1 MTRRKTSAIMRV
13 PGVMPRPVRAII
25 RDKVRLATADPDG
38 GQTTPL
44 TLLPPTNFRYIL
56 MPATTSPISAS
67 PVSDTRRKHL
77 FMPLDKIDRFL
88 MSTIITVLML
98 TVGISLWDN
107 LYFSLKFAAED
118 GAVEYGTAIALLIAS
133 IILVKNALALRGKA
147 SKLAVGLTFFY
158 ALLFF
163 FGAGE
168 EVSWGQRIFGW
179 ETSEALKELN
189 KQDETNLHNLE
200 IGGLHLAKTLFGP
213 VLTVAILLYL
223 AVLPWLYSRSSRV
236 RNIANK
242 FAVPVPGLRHAV
254 LAILSSLV
262 IVAVDSLLDV
272 SRVWE
277 VYEFIFSL
285 LVVSIFLLP
294 TNRDKVT

>member
-1 MTRRKTSAIMRV
+1 MNSE
-13 PGVMPRPVRAII
+13 
-25 RDKVRLATADPDG
+25 
-38 GQTTPL
+38 
-44 TLLPPTNFRYIL
+44 
-56 MPATTSPISAS
+56 
-67 PVSDTRRKHL
+67 
-77 FMPLDKIDRFL
+77 KIDNFL

-98 TVGISLWDN
+98 TVGISLWDH

-118 GAVEYGTAIALLIAS
+118 GVVEYGTAIALFIAS
-133 IILVKNALALRGKA
+133 LILIRNALSLRGRA
-147 SKLAVGLTFFY
+147 TKLAVGLTFFY

-168 EVSWGQRIFGW
+168 EISWGQRIFGW

-223 AVLPWLYSRSSRV
+223 AVLPWLYSRSERI
-236 RNIANK
+236 RNLADTL
-242 FAVPVPGLRHAV
+242 AVPVPGWRHGV
-254 LAILSSLV
+254 LAIVSSLV
-262 IVAVDSLLDV
+262 IVAVESLLDV